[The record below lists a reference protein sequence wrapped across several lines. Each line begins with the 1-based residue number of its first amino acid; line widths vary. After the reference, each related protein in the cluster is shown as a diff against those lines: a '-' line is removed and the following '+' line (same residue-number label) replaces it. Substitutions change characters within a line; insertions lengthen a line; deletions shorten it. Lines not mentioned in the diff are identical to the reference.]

1 MWIIDPFALKIQD
14 NNLSLHLKES
24 LISPSSDETLRS
36 KFHLYLSK
44 SQFWLSIESEY
55 PFLGEQTMKILI
67 QLSTTYLVSQKY
79 TQLLELLAKFEER
92 YSCKKMQGSR
102 NSDNVE
108 QRGWNERRMSTDD
121 DEQRNWRN
129 LEVLHRPSNNRINME
144 VITRLVV
151 KEISCWKAGMD

>member
-1 MWIIDPFALKIQD
+1 MNPI
-14 NNLSLHLKES
+14 
-24 LISPSSDETLRS
+24 
-36 KFHLYLSK
+36 
-44 SQFWLSIESEY
+44 
-55 PFLGEQTMKILI
+55 
-67 QLSTTYLVSQKY
+67 TTA
-79 TQLLELLAKFEER
+79 QLLELLVKFEER

-121 DEQRNWRN
+121 DKQRNWRN